1 MSFDVY
7 VLVEF
12 SFKRDGEETEVEC
25 DAGENLLEIAQ
36 GNDVELK
43 SMTCSVLLYRYLRWR
58 RLLR

>member
-1 MSFDVY
+1 MFIDDY

-12 SFKRDGEETEVEC
+12 SFKKDGEETEVEC

-43 SMTCSVLLYRYLRWR
+43 SMTCSVLLHRYLRWR
-58 RLLR
+58 RFLR